1 VAGCQ
6 PQESCHVADSPPR
19 TQYGSRHDGVI
30 NPRPVHDGRGSG
42 SSNEGHGG
50 PSSRAAQFSKTTSA
64 GSTGL
69 AASTLC
75 CGHEKRP
82 LVVRG
87 PIWGRHVAS
96 RGWTPRYEAALF
108 VIRSKSDRGV

>member
-1 VAGCQ
+1 MT
-6 PQESCHVADSPPR
+6 EL
-19 TQYGSRHDGVI
+19 I
-30 NPRPVHDGRGSG
+30 NPHPVHDGRGSG

-75 CGHEKRP
+75 SIHKKGP
-82 LVVRG
+82 SSRG
-87 PIWGRHVAS
+87 PSRHGRVAADVGS
-96 RGWTPRYEAALF
+96 SYEAALF
-108 VIRSKSDRGV
+108 VVRSKSDRGV